1 MTKATRLARWRSRS
15 PLAPCGQRVGT
26 GRIRAGALEQV
37 PTTKG
42 SPMELVNIAAH
53 AVRLGNFFDGA
64 SLARDTHH
72 LEG

>member
-1 MTKATRLARWRSRS
+1 
-15 PLAPCGQRVGT
+15 
-26 GRIRAGALEQV
+26 
-37 PTTKG
+37 
-42 SPMELVNIAAH
+42 MELVNIAAH